1 MPNRIHLISLLFA
14 LGLWSL
20 PKPVSAQ
27 AFLPY
32 TPQLESAELEQT
44 GVSLAQEAAQLEQFQ
59 QYELALPRAQLATQL
74 APNKYQTWI
83 LLGILYMRVQKFD
96 EGIIALQQAQ
106 TLAPENADI
115 RFFLGEVHFRQA
127 QYDKAIEQLQ
137 AGLKIKPDTPGA
149 LFDLGNAFYKLG
161 KFQDAIAHYEKA
173 VAQYEKAKGQEKE
186 RWPAINNIGLVKY
199 EMGDTEGAI
208 RRWREAV
215 AIEEKAAEPMM
226 ALAIALYSKGDR
238 EQGLAIAETAL
249 RIDKR
254 YAGIDFLK
262 ENLWGDRLI
271 AEAKKL
277 LATPR
282 IQATLAQLQ
291 DAPAP
296 EMP

>member
-1 MPNRIHLISLLFA
+1 
-14 LGLWSL
+14 
-20 PKPVSAQ
+20 V
-27 AFLPY
+27 PY
-32 TPQLESAELEQT
+32 TPQLDSAELEQT

-74 APNKYQTWI
+74 APKKYQTWI

-96 EGIIALQQAQ
+96 QGIIALQQAQ
-106 TLAPENADI
+106 TLAPDNPDI

-127 QYDKAIEQLQ
+127 QYAKAIEQLQ

-161 KFQDAIAHYEKA
+161 RFPDAIAQYEKA
-173 VAQYEKAKGQEKE
+173 VAQYEKAKCQEKD

-199 EMGDTEGAI
+199 EQGDTDGAI
-208 RRWREAV
+208 KRWQEAI
-215 AIEEKAAEPMM
+215 AIEQRAAEPMM
-226 ALAIALYSKGDR
+226 ALAIGLYTKGDK
-238 EQGLAIAETAL
+238 EQGLVMAEAAL

-254 YAGIDFLK
+254 YADVKFLK

-271 AEAKKL
+271 AAAKNL

-291 DAPAP
+291 DAPVP
-296 EMP
+296 ESP